1 MKAIVNDIDADSAVP
16 PKRRLR
22 RRGDAPR
29 RKTVFVSGHFN
40 VLHPGHV
47 RLLRFAKECGDHLTV
62 AVESDRIAGIAAHVP
77 EQLRLEGIQSN
88 SWVDEAF
95 VVDEPVADLI
105 ARLKPDVVVK
115 GKEHEPHF
123 NPELSAVERYGGKL
137 LFSSGATLF
146 SSVDLIRRAFYESDP
161 RSIAAP
167 KEYLERHGISP
178 PGATDLLHRFA
189 HCKVCVVGDLIIDEY
204 ITCQPLGMSQEDPT
218 IVVTPIDT
226 TQFLGG
232 AGIVAAHAAG
242 LGASVR
248 FLSVTGDDHA
258 RDFALERLS
267 ADGVIADLLIDEVRP
282 TTRKQRFR
290 SKGKTLLRVSHLHQ
304 TAISIALQNQL
315 FERLEEVMDNT
326 DLLVFSD
333 FNYGCLPQPLVDRIV
348 DMARTRR
355 VILAADSQ
363 SSSQIGNICRFRGMD
378 LLTPT
383 EHEARI
389 ATRNHQD
396 GLVIL
401 AEEVRQQSGARNV
414 LLKLGEEGL
423 LIHPINEPGGGEL
436 TDRLAALNTAPR
448 DVAGAGDSLLI
459 AGALALASGAT
470 IWEAAYLGSLAAALQ
485 VGRVGN
491 TPIRTKEL
499 LQLLQEMGQ

>member
-1 MKAIVNDIDADSAVP
+1 MTTFTVKPKIV
-16 PKRRLR
+16 L
-22 RRGDAPR
+22 
-29 RKTVFVSGHFN
+29 VSGHFN

-47 RLLRFAKECGDHLTV
+47 RLLRFAKECGDRLIV
-62 AVESDRIAGIAAHVP
+62 AVESDRIAGNAAHVP

-88 SWVDEAF
+88 IWVDEAF
-95 VVDEPVADLI
+95 LIDGSVAETI
-105 ARLKPDVVVK
+105 ARIKPDVVVK

-123 NPELSAVERYGGKL
+123 NPELAAVEQYGGKL
-137 LFSSGATLF
+137 LFSSGETLF

-161 RSIAAP
+161 RSIIAP
-167 KEYLERHGISP
+167 KDYLDRHGID
-178 PGATDLLHRFA
+178 AAKAAAMLRQFA
-189 HCKVCVVGDLIIDEY
+189 KLRVCIVGDLIIDEY

-226 TQFLGG
+226 TQFVGG

-248 FLSVTGDDHA
+248 FVSVTGADAA
-258 RDFALERLS
+258 RDFALERL
-267 ADGVIADLLIDEVRP
+267 ANDGVVTDLLVDEIRP

-304 TAISIALQNQL
+304 AAIPIALQNDML
-315 FERLEEVMDNT
+315 ERLERVIGDI

-333 FNYGCLPQPLVDRIV
+333 FNYGCLPQPLVDQIV
-348 DMARTRR
+348 TMARKHG
-355 VILAADSQ
+355 VMLAADSQ
-363 SSSQIGNICRFRGMD
+363 SSSQIGDISRFRDMD

-389 ATRNHQD
+389 STRNHQD

-401 AEEVRQQSGARNV
+401 AEQVLQQSGAHNV

-423 LIHPINEPGGGEL
+423 LVQPANEPGRDWL
-436 TDRLAALNTAPR
+436 TDRIGALNTAPR

-459 AGALALASGAT
+459 ASAMTLACGGD
-470 IWEAAYLGSLAAALQ
+470 IWEAAYLGSLAAAVQ

-491 TPIRTKEL
+491 TPIRAKEL
-499 LQLLQEMGQ
+499 LQLLQEMH